1 MDAVKKLSTEAQ
13 VILGCGV
20 VYLLFSFFHWQQV
33 GALGYTFGVSE
44 WSGIGVVAGLVAVL
58 VVGWEVV
65 RMFSIQVPLGGLSVG
80 LVSVGI
86 ALLLT
91 LLTVITFLTHSTARH
106 WPAWIGLL
114 LSIAI
119 GAAALA
125 RGRKEGVELPTGA
138 GASAPAHTPPPP
150 PDSSPEAPPASEE

>member
-1 MDAVKKLSTEAQ
+1 MDSVKKLSTETQ

-20 VYLLFSFFHWQQV
+20 VYLLFSFFNWQQV
-33 GALGYTFGVSE
+33 SLSFVTVGRSE
-44 WSGIGVVAGLVAVL
+44 WNGIGVVAALVAVL

-91 LLTVITFLTHSTARH
+91 LLTVITFLTHNTARH

-125 RGRKEGVELPTGA
+125 RARKEGVELPTSA
-138 GASAPAHTPPPP
+138 GASTPASTPPPP
-150 PDSSPEAPPASEE
+150 PESSPEPPAAPEE